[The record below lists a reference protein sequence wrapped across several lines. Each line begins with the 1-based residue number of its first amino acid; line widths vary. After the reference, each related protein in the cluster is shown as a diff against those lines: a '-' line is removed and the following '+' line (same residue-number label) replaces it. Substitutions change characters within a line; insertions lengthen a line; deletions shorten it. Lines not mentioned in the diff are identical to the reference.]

1 MTNRWCLSSSLVL
14 PFLSSNYTSKCV
26 PPFYSWLLNSG
37 KPSLPSTQ
45 IWLALP
51 YRDINSTVRK
61 RKREREFRVPTAQL
75 LLVKPGDILEVLFE
89 NLSWDVGV
97 DIFLSSSDTDVPSK
111 EDADMAFT
119 CAITTC
125 AFIASSSSSF
135 MRACRHAA
143 RFSASSARCSDGVRF
158 RGAGGVFAGE
168 ENSRDVGGDLFVEFS
183 EGVRSATGC
192 RVPAR
197 ALVWERLWA
206 VSWER
211 EKHVAIYWRMDNT
224 TSHHTTSHHNTSH
237 HITSH
242 HTTYQETSHHTT

>member
-1 MTNRWCLSSSLVL
+1 MRPPVLLVTAKFRQAISPVHSDLTCVAISRYKQRSS
-14 PFLSSNYTSKCV
+14 KE
-26 PPFYSWLLNSG
+26 
-37 KPSLPSTQ
+37 K
-45 IWLALP
+45 
-51 YRDINSTVRK
+51 
-61 RKREREFRVPTAQL
+61 EREFRVPTAQL

-211 EKHVAIYWRMDNT
+211 EKHVEIYWRMDNITSHHTTPHHTTPHHTTPHHTTSHPNIPHNISRNTISRNT
-224 TSHHTTSHHNTSH
+224 TSHHTTWAQ
-237 HITSH
+237 HIAK
-242 HTTYQETSHHTT
+242 Q

>member
-1 MTNRWCLSSSLVL
+1 M
-14 PFLSSNYTSKCV
+14 
-26 PPFYSWLLNSG
+26 
-37 KPSLPSTQ
+37 
-45 IWLALP
+45 
-51 YRDINSTVRK
+51 
-61 RKREREFRVPTAQL
+61 
-75 LLVKPGDILEVLFE
+75 
-89 NLSWDVGV
+89 

-197 ALVWERLWA
+197 ALV
-206 VSWER
+206 
-211 EKHVAIYWRMDNT
+211 
-224 TSHHTTSHHNTSH
+224 
-237 HITSH
+237 
-242 HTTYQETSHHTT
+242 